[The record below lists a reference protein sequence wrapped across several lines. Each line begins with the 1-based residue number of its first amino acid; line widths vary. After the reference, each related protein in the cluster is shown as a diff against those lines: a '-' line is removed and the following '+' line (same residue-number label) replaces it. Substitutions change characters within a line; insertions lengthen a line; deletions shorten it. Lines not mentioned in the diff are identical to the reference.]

1 MKKAGLMMIATLVVL
16 MVFSATVCAAA
27 AEDYVGRDLDLKDG
41 EMGIV
46 SVGDDI
52 DYVGKDLDLKDGEMG
67 IVSVGDDIDY
77 VGRDLDLKDGEAG
90 IISIEDGDDEE
101 GTSPYVYGGAVLL
114 VAAAGGVA
122 LRFRK

>member
-27 AEDYVGRDLDLKDG
+27 GEDYVGR
-41 EMGIV
+41 
-46 SVGDDI
+46 
-52 DYVGKDLDLKDGEMG
+52 DLDLKDGEMG

-101 GTSPYVYGGAVLL
+101 GTSPYLYGGAVLL